1 MKQERENTM
10 NITELTKIQQIAD
23 TYGYEAQRE
32 MLVEECSELIQAVQ
46 KLKRADTIGDAEQID
61 KATSNYLEELADVSI
76 MLEQMRYMLTP
87 GLTRV
92 LDIYISKKIDRQIE
106 RIEQA
111 KKKEKEQYDKW
122 RAGVQA

>member
-1 MKQERENTM
+1 M
-10 NITELTKIQQIAD
+10 NATELTKVQQIAE

-32 MLVEECSELIQAVQ
+32 MLVEELSELIQAVQ
-46 KLKRADTIGDAEQID
+46 KLKRADNSGDAERID
-61 KATSNYLEELADVSI
+61 KATSAYLEEMADVTI

-92 LDIYISKKIDRQIE
+92 LDSYISKKLDRQIE

-111 KKKEKEQYDKW
+111 KKQEKEQYDKW

>member
-1 MKQERENTM
+1 MM
-10 NITELTKIQQIAD
+10 NITELTKVQQIAD

-46 KLKRADTIGDAEQID
+46 KLKRADNSGDAERID
-61 KATSNYLEELADVSI
+61 KATSAYLEEMADVSI
-76 MLEQMRYMLTP
+76 MIEQMRYMLTP
-87 GLTRV
+87 RLTQE
-92 LDIYISKKIDRQIE
+92 LDSYITKKLDRQIE